1 MTQQI
6 LEKFR
11 IPLGSMVVDI
21 GLVLTLAFVAG
32 QMTNR
37 FETMDARLAVVESR
51 TQAERLSERTAILEQ
66 RASQYDRD
74 RSEILDAL
82 HRIESKLDDKVDK
95 RP

>member
-1 MTQQI
+1 M
-6 LEKFR
+6 LERFR
-11 IPLGSMVVDI
+11 IPLGSLVVDLS
-21 GLVLTLAFVAG
+21 LVLFLAFTAG
-32 QMTNR
+32 QIANR
-37 FETMDARLAVVESR
+37 FEAMDDRLAVVESR

-82 HRIESKLDDKVDK
+82 HRIESKLDEKVDK